1 MACIGVGRVW
11 QERQPDDKMYGSK
24 TEPGLSKWRMGWGWG
39 AQDQVAVKQL
49 LKWETREVWREDVE
63 LHLVHIDND
72 ISVALKLNMPRP
84 RGRVVWKQDD
94 TL

>member
-1 MACIGVGRVW
+1 MGVGGSRPSCG
-11 QERQPDDKMYGSK
+11 EAIAKMGNTGSL
-24 TEPGLSKWRMGWGWG
+24 E
-39 AQDQVAVKQL
+39 
-49 LKWETREVWREDVE
+49 EDVE